1 MSRFLSL
8 LLCAWS
14 AAACAPEPT
23 DGWNGELED
32 EEACFHRELPGPTG
46 NPAVLGTT
54 SFASADDRGP
64 CAPSA
69 GPDLRYLWTPDES
82 RPYRI
87 STAGSSFDT
96 VLYVLEG
103 CAGTVLECNDDGSNR
118 HSRVT
123 VDARAYQDYVIVVDG
138 YRRTDKGPFQLFIE

>member
-1 MSRFLSL
+1 MLRPTSTLVIA
-8 LLCAWS
+8 CCV
-14 AAACAPEPT
+14 AACAPEPS
-23 DGWNGELED
+23 DAWDGELED
-32 EEACFHRELPGPTG
+32 GEACFHRELPGPTG
-46 NPAVLGTT
+46 NPAVVGTT

-82 RPYRI
+82 RTYRI
-87 STAGSSFDT
+87 STTGSSFDT

-103 CAGTVLECNDDGSNR
+103 CAGGVLECNDDGSNR

-138 YRRTDKGPFQLFIE
+138 YRRTDNGPFQLFIE